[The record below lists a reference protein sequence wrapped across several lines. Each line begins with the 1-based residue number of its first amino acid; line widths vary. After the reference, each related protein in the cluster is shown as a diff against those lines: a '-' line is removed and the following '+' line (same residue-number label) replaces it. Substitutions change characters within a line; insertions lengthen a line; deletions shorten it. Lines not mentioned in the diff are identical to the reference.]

1 MSSTPNLLFL
11 HTSETPGLVAARH
24 DGRIEARVLAARG
37 LGAPA
42 LLAEVEAVL
51 AGLGLGCAE
60 LDGVVVSIGPGSF
73 TGIRVGIATALGL
86 SIARGWRPWVCDS
99 LIAEAI
105 PCAPH
110 QGPVAV
116 CHDARRG
123 EVYAALYEGGPV
135 PLVRVAP
142 FCATPR
148 DAASRLQAM
157 IAPGTRATLVGS
169 GAPLLRAEPGEWDLH
184 APIAPRE
191 QALAVFGLV
200 AQGGLS
206 AVDPMRLGPL
216 YIRNPDI
223 GRAPLGA

>member
-1 MSSTPNLLFL
+1 MISKPNLLFL
-11 HTSETPGLVAARH
+11 HASETPGLVAATH
-24 DGRIEARVLAARG
+24 AGRLEARVLEARG

-42 LLAEVEAVL
+42 LLADVEAVL
-51 AGLGLGCAE
+51 AALGVSCAE
-60 LDGVVVSIGPGSF
+60 LEGVVVSIGPGSF

-86 SIARGWRPWVCDS
+86 AIARGWRPWVCDS
-99 LIAEAI
+99 LIAEAAACL
-105 PCAPH
+105 PR

-123 EVYAALYEGGPV
+123 EVYAALYECGPG
-135 PLVRVAP
+135 PLLRVDP
-142 FCATPR
+142 FCAAPR
-148 DAASRLQAM
+148 AAASRLQAM

-169 GAPLLRAEPGEWDLH
+169 GAPLVGAEPGEWNLH

-191 QALAVFGLV
+191 LALAVFGLV
-200 AQGGLS
+200 ARGVLS
-206 AVDPMRLGPL
+206 AVDPLRLGPL

>member
-11 HTSETPGLVAARH
+11 HASETPGLVAARH
-24 DGRIEARVLAARG
+24 AGRVEARRLEARG

-51 AGLGLGCAE
+51 AALGLRCAE
-60 LDGVVVSIGPGSF
+60 LQGVVVSIGPGSF

-86 SIARGWRPWVCDS
+86 AIARGWRPWVCDS
-99 LIAEAI
+99 LIAEAAA
-105 PCAPH
+105 CAPH

-123 EVYAALYEGGPV
+123 EVYAALYESGPV
-135 PLVRVAP
+135 PLARVAP

-148 DAASRLQAM
+148 AAASRLQAM

-169 GAPLLRAEPGEWDLH
+169 GAPLLCAEPGEWNQR
-184 APIAPRE
+184 AAIAPLE
-191 QALAVFGLV
+191 LALAVFDLV
-200 AQGGLS
+200 ARGGLT

-216 YIRNPDI
+216 YIRDPDI

>member
-1 MSSTPNLLFL
+1 MTSTPNLLFL
-11 HTSETPGLVAARH
+11 HASETPGLVAATHAARV
-24 DGRIEARVLAARG
+24 EARVLEARG

-51 AGLGLGCAE
+51 AALGMSSAE
-60 LDGVVVSIGPGSF
+60 LEGVVVSIGPGSF

-86 SIARGWRPWVCDS
+86 AIARGWRPWVCDS
-99 LIAEAI
+99 LIAEAAA
-105 PCAPH
+105 CLAR
-110 QGPVAV
+110 QSPVAV

-135 PLVRVAP
+135 PLLRIAP

-148 DAASRLQAM
+148 AAASRLQAK
-157 IAPGTRATLVGS
+157 IQQGTRATLVGS
-169 GAPLLRAEPGEWDLH
+169 GAPLLGAESGEWILH

-191 QALAVFGLV
+191 LGAAVFDLV
-200 AQGGLS
+200 AQGVLS

-223 GRAPLGA
+223 GRASLGA